1 MVTGGD
7 REDTPSHIRIS
18 VKVPAGGKSS
28 VMVVDERPQGAHYAL
43 DTMDQ
48 RELVELSGL
57 LEGVDGRLASALDD
71 ISALRARA
79 AEAERTGQAAN
90 QELAA
95 IAADQ
100 TRVRSN
106 LSSVPPE
113 SELARRYMSL
123 LPEQAIGSA

>member
-18 VKVPAGGKSS
+18 VKVPAGGKAS

-79 AEAERTGQAAN
+79 AEAERRS
-90 QELAA
+90 EER
-95 IAADQ
+95 
-100 TRVRSN
+100 RVGTACVSTC
-106 LSSVPPE
+106 
-113 SELARRYMSL
+113 RYR
-123 LPEQAIGSA
+123 GSPYH

>member
-1 MVTGGD
+1 
-7 REDTPSHIRIS
+7 
-18 VKVPAGGKSS
+18 
-28 VMVVDERPQGAHYAL
+28 
-43 DTMDQ
+43 MDQ

-79 AEAERTGQAAN
+79 AEAERTGQAAS

-113 SELARRYMSL
+113 SELARRYLSL
-123 LPEQAIGSA
+123 LAEQEDLVEAAKEAQAAATSDRKAAEALIREAVRKLSE